1 MALTPI
7 QEVRLTVGDTSVE
20 FPILTDSDYE
30 YFLSRNE
37 DSVRRA
43 SIDAAKAI
51 ILQLAMRTDET
62 VDIFS
67 IKGSKAAEQ
76 YRLALIM
83 FLKDPALNPV
93 LTSGSGYAGGISHS
107 DMQANNENTDN
118 NYIVTP
124 GMCVEVIPAGAFEV

>member
-1 MALTPI
+1 MALTPV

-20 FPILTDSDYE
+20 FPILSDLDYE
-30 YFLSRNE
+30 YFLSKNQ

-43 SIDAAKAI
+43 SVDAAKAI

-76 YRLALIM
+76 YRMALTM

-93 LTSGSGYAGGISHS
+93 LTSGSGYAGGISKS
-107 DMQANNENTDN
+107 DMIANNSNPDN
-118 NYIVTP
+118 NYVCTP
-124 GMCVEVIPAGAFEV
+124 GMSIDVVPTNVFEV

>member
-1 MALTPI
+1 MAYTPI
-7 QEVRLTVGDTSVE
+7 QEVRLTVGDTSPE
-20 FPILTDSDYE
+20 FPILSDLDYE
-30 YFLSRNE
+30 YFLSRNS

-43 SIDAAKAI
+43 SIDAAKSI
-51 ILQLAMRTDET
+51 ILQLSMRTDET

-76 YRLALIM
+76 YRLALTM

-93 LTSGSGYAGGISHS
+93 LTSGSGYAGGISKS

-118 NYIVTP
+118 NYVATP
-124 GMCVEVIPAGAFEV
+124 GMCIETIPASAFEV

>member
-7 QEVRLTVGDTSVE
+7 KEVRLTVGDTSEE
-20 FPILTDSDYE
+20 FPILSDESYE
-30 YFLSRNE
+30 YFLSKNE

-76 YRLALIM
+76 YRMALNM

-93 LTSGSGYAGGISHS
+93 LTSGSGYAGGISKS
-107 DMQANNENTDN
+107 DMEANIENEDN
-118 NYIVTP
+118 NAVITP
-124 GMCVEVIPAGAFEV
+124 GMSMNEVPTMAFEV